1 MRRHHAFA
9 FAARQHRLH
18 RTERGAT
25 LVVVMVLLLVM
36 TLLGLA
42 SLRGTVLE
50 ERMSANLSDRGLA
63 FQNAEAALREAEAV
77 LDTFPAFPGAGCSA
91 GLCGRPA
98 GSATE
103 RWLDSG
109 FAGWRTAAT
118 NDPKV
123 DAPQFIIEEM
133 GLASNPD
140 TPGCS
145 GVVSGGGG
153 SQTLCET
160 MRFRITAR
168 SSQNNRAAVF
178 LQTAHA
184 EFRQ

>member
-1 MRRHHAFA
+1 MKPTRPHARSVRKFDKRRN
-9 FAARQHRLH
+9 
-18 RTERGAT
+18 ERGAT

-103 RWLDSG
+103 RWLDAG

-123 DAPQFIIEEM
+123 DAPQFIVEEM

-160 MRFRITAR
+160 MRYRITAR
-168 SSQNNRAAVF
+168 SSQNDRAAVL